1 MSTIPPPKIR
11 RILLIDDDRLQQH
24 LMQGLVKNFRGGAFE
39 LDGAVSYA
47 EGLKKLLSGKY
58 AVCLLDY
65 QLDSQDGLTLLREA
79 RIAGS
84 ETPAIILTADDS
96 EEVDIAAMEAG
107 AVDYLVKATLNPRL
121 LERSIRYALKLGETL
136 AQLRQLAQRD
146 ELTRLLNRREFSRIL
161 NEEWD
166 RSMRFKRPFVLVM
179 VDIDHFK
186 KINDTYGHQ
195 VGDEVLRHVASLLAG
210 QVRNVDRVA
219 RYGGEEFAALLPE
232 TDTPG
237 AHEVAAG
244 IHAQLRAL
252 ALPHAASQTAPLV
265 TVSIGIGTFGPR
277 SQGWHAEL
285 ADADPAS
292 LLKAADAALYAAK
305 SAGRARS
312 AHQDVPDPTTNDP
325 AAPAGEAPAPGAA
338 P

>member
-1 MSTIPPPKIR
+1 MTPLSPPKVR
-11 RILLIDDDRLQQH
+11 RILLIDDDRLQQR
-24 LMQGLVKNFRGGAFE
+24 LMQGLVQNFRGGAFE
-39 LDGAVSYA
+39 LDGAESYA

-65 QLDSQDGLTLLREA
+65 RLDAQDGLALLREA

-84 ETPAIILTADDS
+84 ETPVIILTADDS

-136 AQLRQLAQRD
+136 SQLRQLAQRD
-146 ELTRLLNRREFSRIL
+146 ELTKLLNRREFSRIL

-166 RSMRFKRPFVLVM
+166 RSVRFKRPFALVM

-186 KINDTYGHQ
+186 KINDTHGHQ

-219 RYGGEEFAALLPE
+219 RYGGEEFALIMIE
-232 TDTPG
+232 TDGKNAAEHIKRLGVLLAETPCVVESKNLTVDVTLSAG
-237 AHEVAAG
+237 VATSIGDATSALDLVEVA
-244 IHAQLRAL
+244 
-252 ALPHAASQTAPLV
+252 
-265 TVSIGIGTFGPR
+265 
-277 SQGWHAEL
+277 
-285 ADADPAS
+285 D
-292 LLKAADAALYAAK
+292 KALYAAK
-305 SAGRARS
+305 KGGRNRIVMA
-312 AHQDVPDPTTNDP
+312 DGTVVPFK
-325 AAPAGEAPAPGAA
+325 
-338 P
+338 

>member
-1 MSTIPPPKIR
+1 MTPLPPPKIR
-11 RILLIDDDRLQQH
+11 RILLIDDDRLQQR
-24 LMQGLVKNFRGGAFE
+24 LMQGLVQNFRGGAFE
-39 LDGAVSYA
+39 LDGAESYA

-65 QLDSQDGLTLLREA
+65 RLDTQDGLALLREA

-84 ETPAIILTADDS
+84 ETPVIILTADDS

-136 AQLRQLAQRD
+136 SQLRQLAQRD

-166 RSMRFKRPFVLVM
+166 RSVRFKRPFALVM

-186 KINDTYGHQ
+186 KINDTHGHQ

-219 RYGGEEFAALLPE
+219 RYGGEEFALIMIE
-232 TDTPG
+232 TDGKNAAEHIKRLGVLLAETPCVVESKNLTVEVTLSAG
-237 AHEVAAG
+237 VATSIGDATSALDLVEVA
-244 IHAQLRAL
+244 
-252 ALPHAASQTAPLV
+252 
-265 TVSIGIGTFGPR
+265 
-277 SQGWHAEL
+277 
-285 ADADPAS
+285 D
-292 LLKAADAALYAAK
+292 KALYAAK
-305 SAGRARS
+305 KGGRNRIVMA
-312 AHQDVPDPTTNDP
+312 DGTVIPFK
-325 AAPAGEAPAPGAA
+325 
-338 P
+338 

>member
-1 MSTIPPPKIR
+1 MPTPPSPKIR
-11 RILLIDDDRLQQH
+11 RILLIDDDRLQQR
-24 LMQGLVKNFRGGAFE
+24 LMQGLVQNFRGGAFE
-39 LDGAVSYA
+39 LDGAQTYA
-47 EGLKKLLSGKY
+47 EGLKKILSGKY

-65 QLDSQDGLTLLREA
+65 RLDAQDGLALLREA

-84 ETPAIILTADDS
+84 ETPVIILTADDS

-136 AQLRQLAQRD
+136 TQLRQLAQRD

-166 RSMRFKRPFVLVM
+166 RTVRFKRPFALVM

-186 KINDTYGHQ
+186 KINDTHGHQ

-219 RYGGEEFAALLPE
+219 RYGGEEFALIMIE
-232 TDTPG
+232 TDGKNAAEHIKRLGVLLAETPCVVESKNLTV
-237 AHEVAAG
+237 EVTLSAG
-244 IHAQLRAL
+244 VAT
-252 ALPHAASQTAPLV
+252 SLV
-265 TVSIGIGTFGPR
+265 
-277 SQGWHAEL
+277 
-285 ADADPAS
+285 DANSATD
-292 LLKAADAALYAAK
+292 LVEAADKALYAAK
-305 SAGRARS
+305 KGGRNRIVMA
-312 AHQDVPDPTTNDP
+312 DGTVIPFK
-325 AAPAGEAPAPGAA
+325 
-338 P
+338 

>member
-1 MSTIPPPKIR
+1 MPTPPPPKIR
-11 RILLIDDDRLQQH
+11 RILLIDDDRLQQR
-24 LMQGLVKNFRGGAFE
+24 LMQGLVQNFRGGAFE
-39 LDGAVSYA
+39 LDGAQTYA
-47 EGLKKLLSGKY
+47 EGLKKILSGKY

-65 QLDSQDGLTLLREA
+65 RLDAQDGLALLREA

-84 ETPAIILTADDS
+84 ETPVIILTADDS

-136 AQLRQLAQRD
+136 TQLRQLAQRD

-166 RSMRFKRPFVLVM
+166 RTVRFKRPFALVM

-186 KINDTYGHQ
+186 KINDTHGHQ

-219 RYGGEEFAALLPE
+219 RYGGEEFALIMIE
-232 TDTPG
+232 TDGKNAAEHIKRLGVLLAETPCVVESKNLTV
-237 AHEVAAG
+237 EVTLSAG
-244 IHAQLRAL
+244 VAT
-252 ALPHAASQTAPLV
+252 SLV
-265 TVSIGIGTFGPR
+265 
-277 SQGWHAEL
+277 
-285 ADADPAS
+285 DANSATD
-292 LLKAADAALYAAK
+292 LVEAADKALYAAK
-305 SAGRARS
+305 KGGRNRIVMA
-312 AHQDVPDPTTNDP
+312 DGTVIPFK
-325 AAPAGEAPAPGAA
+325 
-338 P
+338 